1 MKRRKFIQHV
11 SLFTGGLL
19 LSRNNSFAILS
30 GTEKISGTILSA
42 GKGLEGV
49 IISDGYSVIATDSKG
64 QYEITPHADARAVFV
79 STPAGYEFNHDK
91 CVARHYTLL
100 KKNDETKIDFEL
112 TPLGKDDNEH

>member
-79 STPAGYEFNHDK
+79 STPAGYDLIMTNALPDI
-91 CVARHYTLL
+91 TLYL
-100 KKNDETKIDFEL
+100 RKMMRQK
-112 TPLGKDDNEH
+112 

>member
-42 GKGLEGV
+42 GKG
-49 IISDGYSVIATDSKG
+49 
-64 QYEITPHADARAVFV
+64 
-79 STPAGYEFNHDK
+79 
-91 CVARHYTLL
+91 
-100 KKNDETKIDFEL
+100 
-112 TPLGKDDNEH
+112 